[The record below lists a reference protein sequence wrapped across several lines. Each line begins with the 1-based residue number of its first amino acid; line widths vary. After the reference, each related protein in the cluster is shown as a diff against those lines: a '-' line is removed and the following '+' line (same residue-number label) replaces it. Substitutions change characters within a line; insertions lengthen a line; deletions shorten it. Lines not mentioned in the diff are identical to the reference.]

1 MKAETQRSIE
11 WLLASEQ
18 AREIHQGLEL
28 VRREIARLGAEEARP
43 YFEMVSSLF
52 NIDPHDR
59 PDLMPVLDEGIALL
73 VGFGNWVI
81 PYLIE
86 KLDEGDLKAQMSI
99 ATALGRLGA
108 DGIEPLMN
116 AYEKADTER
125 RAFILFALGKVKS
138 PKILVAVDL
147 AAEAAGHED
156 RELRDTGTRAIGK
169 LLESIE
175 PDALGEEQ
183 RRVFLSVLRSNLAD
197 GSSGIRAKAV
207 RSLGK
212 MARFGFLEQGEKEQL
227 EKTFMNIL
235 GKDEAYDW
243 DRAYAVRREAETAL
257 KAL

>member
-1 MKAETQRSIE
+1 MKPGTQRSIE
-11 WLLASEQ
+11 WLLASDKPM
-18 AREIHQGLEL
+18 EIQQGLEL
-28 VRREIARLGAEEARP
+28 VRREIARLGTDEARP

-52 NIDPHDR
+52 CIDPLDR
-59 PDLMPVLDEGIALL
+59 PDLMPVLDEAIALL

-108 DGIEPLMN
+108 DGIEPLMT
-116 AYEKADTER
+116 AYDNADTER

-138 PKILVAVDL
+138 PKIVRAADL
-147 AAEAAGHED
+147 AATAARSED
-156 RELRDTGTRAIGK
+156 RELRDTATRAIGK

-175 PDALGEEQ
+175 PADLGEE
-183 RRVFLSVLRSNLAD
+183 RRSAFHAALRENLAD
-197 GSSGIRAKAV
+197 ESSGIRAKAV

-212 MARFGFLEQGEKEQL
+212 MARFGFLEAAEKKQL
-227 EKTFMNIL
+227 EGTFLNIL

-243 DRAYAVRREAETAL
+243 DRAYAVRREAEKAMQAL
-257 KAL
+257 